1 MSDLPRAAGA
11 ASARPWGDDP
21 LAWMIGPTGRE
32 AFLERH
38 YERAPLVVTR
48 DEPDRFARLLS
59 IAAIDR
65 LVASADLREGMLD
78 LADASRDLD
87 RSVYVMDGGII
98 DRAVVA
104 NEYARGATIILQ
116 QLHQSDPTLAA
127 FCRAMEQAFS
137 CHVQTNIY
145 LTPPNAQ
152 GFRTHYDNHDV
163 FVIQVEGE
171 KAWRFYNTPVDTPYR
186 GERFQSGKHAT
197 GEITH
202 EFVMKAGDCAY
213 VPRGLMHDAST
224 SGEAPSLHVTCGLIV
239 KTWAD
244 LVLEAVSEVALSEP
258 AFRRGLPPGFARPG
272 YDRAEAEAVFRRL
285 VEMLPAR
292 ARLDNAFELM
302 VDSFIRSREPD
313 VAGAVLAGGLPLD
326 PAARFVARPAC
337 PWRLAEDGDEL
348 VLIAPGGD
356 LNFKPAD
363 RAALARALTGEPFGQ
378 ADLDS
383 PAPAVLIRRLQG
395 FGLIARAD

>member
-1 MSDLPRAAGA
+1 MSPSRSVGGSPPARAWAT
-11 ASARPWGDDP
+11 DP
-21 LAWMIGPTGRE
+21 LGWMIGPTSRAE
-32 AFLERH
+32 FLERH
-38 YERAPLVVTR
+38 YERAPLVVTHDDPGRFR
-48 DEPDRFARLLS
+48 DLLS
-59 IAAIDR
+59 IEAIDR
-65 LVASADLREGMLD
+65 LVSGADLREGMLD
-78 LADASRDLD
+78 LADASRNLD
-87 RSVYVMDGGII
+87 RSAYVLDGGII

-116 QLHQSDPTLAA
+116 QLHQSDATLAA
-127 FCRAMEQAFS
+127 FCRAMEQTFS

-163 FVIQVEGE
+163 FVLQVEGE

-186 GERFQSGKHAT
+186 GERYESGKHAK

-224 SGEAPSLHVTCGLIV
+224 SGERPSLHITCGLIV

-244 LVLEAVSEVALSEP
+244 LMLEAVSEVALSDP
-258 AFRRGLPPGFARPG
+258 AFRRGLPPGYARPDF
-272 YDRAEAEAVFRRL
+272 DRGEAEAQFRKL
-285 VEMLPAR
+285 IESLPAR
-292 ARLDNAFELM
+292 ARMDNAFELM

-313 VAGAVLAGGLPLD
+313 VAGAVLAGGQPI
-326 PAARFVARPAC
+326 AGEARYVVRSTA
-337 PWRLAEDGDEL
+337 PWRLAEDGDDV

-356 LNFKPAD
+356 LSFKPDD
-363 RAALARALTGEPFGQ
+363 RPALERALSGESFTQ
-378 ADLDS
+378 ADLACPS
-383 PAPAVLIRRLQG
+383 PTDLIRRLQS
-395 FGLIARAD
+395 FGLIERAG